1 MLRFTQHDKRRA
13 QHDIERHPERSEGS
27 RCHAEGEARSISRQI
42 ASCLPAGRR
51 PHWRARNDKTVKEM
65 KKIQIYDTTLRDGTQ
80 GEGMSLSLNDKLLL
94 AGRFDRFGVDYIEGG
109 WPGSNPKDLAF
120 FREAKKIKF
129 KHARVVAFG
138 ATRRAHVKTTHD
150 DNLKALLEAKT
161 KVVTIFGKSWDFHV
175 AEVFKTSLKENLNMI
190 RESVDFLKSKKLE
203 VIYDAE
209 HFFDGFKEN
218 PDYAIASL
226 REAVR
231 GGADLLCLC
240 DTNGGSLPHQIAVGV
255 KRVRKSFR
263 GVPIGI
269 HVHNDGDL
277 AVANSIT
284 AVEHGAIQVQGT
296 FNGYG
301 ERLGNANL
309 TSIIPNL
316 QLKLGLRVLPEKNL
330 RQLTKLSHYV
340 AEVCN
345 MPIENNQP
353 YTGRSAFAHKGGV
366 HVNAMLK
373 NSKTYEHISPVLVGN
388 HRRFL
393 ISELSGKSNVLLK
406 AKELKLALDKDTP
419 ETRKILNKV
428 QDMENEGYQ
437 FEAAE
442 ASFELLMKKELG
454 KYKKFFTVEKAVLS
468 NEMIGD
474 KNPTVGATVRIAVD
488 KGSKKEHKEAT
499 EVGNGPVDALY
510 KAFRKVLA
518 GFYPV
523 IEKIRLSDYKVRVVD
538 SQAGTAAKVRVFI
551 QFQDETDSWSTV
563 GVSENIIEASWQA
576 LVEAIE
582 YKLLKS

>member
-1 MLRFTQHDKRRA
+1 
-13 QHDIERHPERSEGS
+13 
-27 RCHAEGEARSISRQI
+27 
-42 ASCLPAGRR
+42 
-51 PHWRARNDKTVKEM
+51 M

-94 AGRFDRFGVDYIEGG
+94 ARRFDRFGVDYIEGG

-120 FREAKKIKF
+120 FKEVKKIKF
-129 KHARVVAFG
+129 GHARVVAFG
-138 ATRRAHVKTTHD
+138 ATRRAHAKAASD

-161 KVVTIFGKSWDFHV
+161 KTVTIFGKSWDFHV
-175 AEVFKTSLKENLNMI
+175 TEVFKTSLKENLNMI

-209 HFFDGFKEN
+209 HFFDGFQEN
-218 PDYAIASL
+218 PEYALKTL

-231 GGADLLCLC
+231 AGADLICLC

-316 QLKLGLRVLPEKNL
+316 QLKFRLHVVSEKKL
-330 RQLTKLSHYV
+330 RQLTELSHYV

-345 MPIENNQP
+345 MPVENNQP

-393 ISELSGKSNVLLK
+393 VSELSGKSNVLLK
-406 AKELKLALDKDTP
+406 AKELNLALNKDTP
-419 ETRKILNKV
+419 ETRKILSKV
-428 QDMENEGYQ
+428 QDLENEGYQ

-454 KYKKFFTVEKAVLS
+454 KYKKFFTV
-468 NEMIGD
+468 
-474 KNPTVGATVRIAVD
+474 
-488 KGSKKEHKEAT
+488 KEAEVLT
-499 EVGNGPVDALY
+499 EKIGEGSPESRASVKLEVKGEEAAAVEKGDGPVDALY
-510 KAFRKVLA
+510 KGLA
-518 GFYPV
+518 KALIPFYPV
-523 IEKIRLSDYKVRVVD
+523 IAKIHLSDYKVRVVD
-538 SQAGTAAKVRVFI
+538 SKAGTAAKVRVFI